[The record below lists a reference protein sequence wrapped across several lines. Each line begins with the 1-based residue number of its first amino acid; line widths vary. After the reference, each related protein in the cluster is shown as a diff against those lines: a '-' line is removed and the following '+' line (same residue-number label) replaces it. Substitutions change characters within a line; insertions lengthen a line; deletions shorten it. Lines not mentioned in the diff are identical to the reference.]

1 MVASVRLSRGEDST
15 GEAEEMIF
23 FLTTLTGRDFLFCD
37 KLFIIGSFLL
47 TNIFLLLL
55 ISAVATKSI
64 ITIPTRQDIISNLLF
79 MVVMSTLQSYTI
91 YSLGMSV

>member
-1 MVASVRLSRGEDST
+1 MVASVRLSRGDDST

-23 FLTTLTGRDFLFCD
+23 FLTTLTGRDVLFCD